1 MSAVAS
7 TPARGN
13 FTLNEFLAW
22 AGIGRT
28 MAYAEAKA
36 GRLIIMKCGNRT
48 LIRVEDA
55 ESWRASLPRLHATS

>member
-7 TPARGN
+7 TPVRGN
-13 FTLNEFLAW
+13 LTFNEFLVW

-55 ESWRASLPRLHATS
+55 EAWRASLPRLHASS

>member
-1 MSAVAS
+1 MLAAIPK
-7 TPARGN
+7 PAQGN

-55 ESWRASLPRLHATS
+55 EAWRASLPRLHANP